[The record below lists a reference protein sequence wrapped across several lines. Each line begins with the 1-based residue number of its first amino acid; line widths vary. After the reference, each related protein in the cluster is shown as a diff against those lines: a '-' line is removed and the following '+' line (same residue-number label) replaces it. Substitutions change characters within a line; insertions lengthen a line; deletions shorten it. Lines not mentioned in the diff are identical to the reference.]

1 MYVSKC
7 IWLLIVREWFLD
19 RSWNESEKNAV
30 YKWLSERERVEDG
43 GRRKKTE
50 DENKIIIS
58 FRWS

>member
-30 YKWLSERERVEDG
+30 YKWLSERERELRMEEEG
-43 GRRKKTE
+43 KKP
-50 DENKIIIS
+50 KMRIK
-58 FRWS
+58 